1 MHISE
6 RKRKVNAK
14 KWFRGTVILL
24 AVLVVAIG
32 AAVVVIDP
40 YYHFHKPLNGIEY
53 RGQNA
58 LYNNNGMLRN
68 FDYNALIIGTS
79 MTSGFS
85 EEEASQLFDENF
97 IRTTFLGEG
106 FYLLNENMKTALLHQ
121 PDLKHVIRSVD
132 TLWFVTPPEW
142 KSTEEYPDYL
152 YDENPFNDVQYLYNI
167 DVWNEAM
174 IPTVA
179 ASITQDESESTEPDS
194 EDARADDYLTGEK
207 ALDNYGR
214 PEKSD
219 TPIDPGETEEWYHYM
234 YANLTQNLT
243 DTIAQYPDVRF
254 DLFFPP
260 YSILWWD
267 SSNQAGPGRVDR
279 RIDMEKYAI
288 DILLEYPNIHLYS
301 LNDDFELVTDLSN
314 YADDIHYHPNINSEI
329 LQCIHDGKHEITD
342 ENASEYIESI
352 RKFYTTYD
360 YDAIFEENHTN

>member
-24 AVLVVAIG
+24 AALVVAIG

-152 YDENPFNDVQYLYNI
+152 YDENPFNDVRYLYNI
-167 DVWNEAM
+167 DVWHETM
-174 IPTVA
+174 IPTVIA
-179 ASITQDESESTEPDS
+179 TVSRRGNENAGDSSENAKA
-194 EDARADDYLTGEK
+194 DAYLNHEE
-207 ALDNYGR
+207 ALAHYER
-214 PEKSD
+214 PERSD
-219 TPIDPGETEEWYHYM
+219 DSIDPDETEEWYRYM
-234 YANLTQNLT
+234 KANLSQNLT

-267 SSNQAGPGRVDR
+267 STNQAGPGRIGR
-279 RIDMEKYAI
+279 RVDMEEYAI
-288 DILLEYPNIHLYS
+288 DEILKYPNVHLYS
-301 LNDDFELVTDLSN
+301 LNDDFDLITNLSN
-314 YADDIHYHPNINSEI
+314 YADDIHYHPNVNSII
-329 LQCIHDGKHEITD
+329 LQCIHDGEHEITR
-342 ENASEYIESI
+342 ENAAEYIESI
-352 RKFYTTYD
+352 RKFYNAYD
-360 YDAIFEENHTN
+360 YDAIFAQNQSD